1 MPRFPLLAAAV
12 SVTLI
17 VGPAASSQAFRLPAD
32 LGPIAGDP
40 ANALASLPIDNEVYD
55 PATHC
60 TGPKHRR
67 GMLDLQHWLEAHSRG
82 LFWGSYRCERWGKDS
97 ASLHAENRAIDW
109 HLDVGNPADRAEARR
124 LIDLLL
130 APDRAGNEHALARR
144 MGVEEI
150 IWDCSYWSAG
160 SPDFGP
166 YGPCYS
172 KSGKLRK
179 HVDPTIAHRNHI
191 HLGISKRGAAARTS
205 FWR

>member
-12 SVTLI
+12 SVALI

-60 TGPKHRR
+60 NPTPHKGVEAMIR
-67 GMLDLQHWLEAHSRG
+67 WLERNASG
-82 LFWGSYRCERWGKDS
+82 VNWGSYRCELWGKHS

-109 HLDVGNPADRAEARR
+109 HPSSRAAAAK

-130 APDRAGNEHALARR
+130 APDKAGNVHALARR
-144 MGVEEI
+144 MG
-150 IWDCSYWSAG
+150 
-160 SPDFGP
+160 
-166 YGPCYS
+166 
-172 KSGKLRK
+172 
-179 HVDPTIAHRNHI
+179 
-191 HLGISKRGAAARTS
+191 
-205 FWR
+205 